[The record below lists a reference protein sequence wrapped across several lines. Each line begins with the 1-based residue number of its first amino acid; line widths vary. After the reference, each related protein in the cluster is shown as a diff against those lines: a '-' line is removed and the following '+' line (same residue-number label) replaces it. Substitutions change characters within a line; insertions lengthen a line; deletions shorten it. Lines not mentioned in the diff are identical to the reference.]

1 MKNIEG
7 HDKEIEELRAAIKST
22 KNVRMHKRYSVLL
35 RHFEGF
41 TNKKI
46 AEMEGLEPHAVGN
59 YIKKYTENGLEG
71 LEMKHS
77 PGVKRKLTT
86 EQEEKIVEIVITK
99 TPDKVGFEGRKN
111 WTIEIIMQWVINE
124 FDVTMCHSAMSLV
137 LHRLNLSYTRPT
149 YVLAKADKIKQE
161 KFKEDKDRLELM
173 LLPPYSPDFLLNIL
187 ESGLCIVIFLII
199 QLTSVH

>member
-1 MKNIEG
+1 MRSLKLKNIEG
-7 HDKEIEELRAAIKST
+7 HDKDIEELRAAIKKT

-59 YIKKYTENGLEG
+59 YIKKYIEKGLEG

-77 PGVKRKLTT
+77 PGAKRKLTT
-86 EQEEKIVEIVITK
+86 EQEEKIVEIVTTK
-99 TPDKVGFEGRKN
+99 TPDQVGFEGRKN
-111 WTIEIIMQWVINE
+111 WTIEIIRQWVINE
-124 FDVTMCHSAMSLV
+124 FDVTMCHSAMCLV

-161 KFKEDKDRLELM
+161 KFKEDFEVLKK
-173 LLPPYSPDFLLNIL
+173 
-187 ESGLCIVIFLII
+187 
-199 QLTSVH
+199 TT